1 MEGYVHGP
9 ITLRRYYHLM
19 KSPKEKLPFVTVAIP
34 AFNHEKFIKDAIESV
49 LTQKYSD
56 WELIIIDDGS
66 TDNTGN
72 IADLY
77 KDHPKVT
84 VIHQQN
90 VGLSKTLNRALETAK
105 GTFFNFLPSDDF
117 FHKDKLFR
125 QCQVLQAKKDEG
137 FACIFC
143 DQIPVDASGNPIK
156 GDEIENWHS
165 VTYATEKEILPKLF
179 ERNFIPAPSA
189 LIRTDAIREVGG
201 FDETLT
207 YTQDYDLW
215 LKILPRYKALWLHE
229 ALLYYRWHGENLTF
243 QADESINFERAYVL
257 TKALTHTSITEI
269 FPDITILK
277 GTERKKA
284 EAKGLIELSTIL
296 LKSGLIELFPWI
308 RLFLHKAKKLDPT
321 VHIPDILL
329 KRLEKRK
336 EFLDIRDN
344 RLLELAKKAAILEGE
359 LANYK
364 VHAESVSRLVAIKEE
379 LARYKS
385 EIPNILEERKAIEA
399 QYKKL
404 HDDWQG
410 LCQKEKDLIKWNA
423 SLDEKYKWLENYH
436 QDLKAKEAYLNRPQV
451 LVTLKVISFLAR
463 FKKIFLST
471 GLRFWH
477 LLPLK
482 IRSRYGPKLKAK
494 ILSPITRPVSR
505 PETKESDISDGNSL
519 KDMAITR
526 EKRIGG
532 NTASVSEQYIV
543 DSSPLVTVVLPIYNH
558 AASARLSIES
568 ILNQDY
574 PNIQIVIVNDGS
586 TDNLHE
592 ILKPY
597 IGRDNITILEQ
608 ENQKL
613 PKALSNGFRF
623 AQGTFLTW
631 TSADNIMLPW
641 QLALEVDFLIRNPE
655 TYMTYGDVEIIDE
668 DGRPLEN
675 SNYRIHNQEPKG
687 ASVLR
692 LPKEVETLD
701 AVPDNFINAAFLYRN
716 LVQQALGHYDPRLLG
731 TEDYD
736 YWLRTKELFNI
747 KKIDTDRVLYQYRV
761 HRNSLS
767 GKFGDSHIVGNVQ
780 TLLKEHKE
788 RKKYYQKPFSVI
800 VVTEHPFNENH
811 PYWPIIQGM
820 VNASSSFH
828 IVIPDDLEEKGRLHS
843 NHVTFSKFKS
853 SILNCTRDKII
864 LLDLNHEMSREIA
877 SLIRDKDVW
886 TAVLESNHKESRGH
900 AQKPYRK
907 VILDDPDAFMRVAPP
922 QREEHL
928 LLLDPL
934 DPPHILKKAR
944 DDRFEFWQFPWQ
956 GGNVVISIGLLQYIS
971 ERFTAEIVGNN
982 PETDF
987 VFAEKEKD
995 GHKRH
1000 KTIFKR
1006 PNAHFFQFTSLEQL
1020 YPILSGVS
1028 AFWAPVRENTPRKV
1042 VNELYGWALASAK
1055 VFMAPDHFKYSDDAP
1070 YWYGFHLDNPKGF
1083 EFEKFLNIRPKRR
1096 ICDEFLRRQSRNEIA
1111 RYLLKTAN
1119 NDLFIEKKCG
1129 GLSSFKPNM
1138 PSVLTCK
1145 SKRKH
1150 VVFTTDTMDR
1160 GGLEEVVFNLSS
1172 LFDRESFRPTIACA
1186 QKGGLLEAKSRKH
1199 GLDIQIFNNDESSFR
1214 HFMDRERVQLV
1225 NCHYTDF
1232 GIQEAKLLKVP
1243 VISTIHNAYVWFD
1256 KAQREAFKKKDA
1268 LIDHYIAVSSS
1279 VKQYLVEVMG
1289 ISGDKVTVVPN
1300 GVDTVALQLLM
1311 QIPPR
1316 VTRKDLGIGDEDF
1329 VFLNPASI
1337 DGRKNHH
1344 TMITAMSKIRK
1355 KHKNVKLICAGNVMD
1370 EGYFSQLQGHIKEL
1384 DLGNHIIFPGY
1395 VKEKADLYRLADVF
1409 FLPSIVEGWSIA
1421 KTEAL
1426 YFGLPIIVTDVGG
1439 ARDVITH
1446 EWVGLLVPNSFGSIT
1461 ELRGENLGRFINENN
1476 PGNLKVLVDAME
1488 DMVERKD
1495 YWQSHSEE
1503 RRRLVEDNYTV
1514 EHMVEKTQAVF
1525 RKFL

>member
-1 MEGYVHGP
+1 
-9 ITLRRYYHLM
+9 M

-49 LTQKYSD
+49 LTQKYSN

-66 TDNTGN
+66 TDNTGK

-117 FHKDKLFR
+117 FHKDKLLR
-125 QCQVLQAKKDEG
+125 QCQFLQAKKDEG
-137 FACIFC
+137 LACIFC
-143 DQIPVDASGNPIK
+143 DQIPVDASGNLIK

-189 LIRTDAIREVGG
+189 IVRTDAIREVGG

-257 TKALTHTSITEI
+257 VKTLTHTSIAEI
-269 FPDITILK
+269 FPDINILT
-277 GTERKKA
+277 GTERKRA
-284 EAKGLIELSTIL
+284 EAKGFVELSTIL
-296 LKSGLIELFPWI
+296 LKSGLLELFPWI
-308 RLFLHKAKKLDPT
+308 RLFLHKAKTLDPT
-321 VHIPDILL
+321 IQIPDILL
-329 KRLEKRK
+329 KRIEKRK
-336 EFLDIRDN
+336 EFIDIRDN

-364 VHAESVSRLVAIKEE
+364 VHAESVPRLIEMKEE

-385 EIPNILEERKAIEA
+385 EIPDILEERKAIEA

-410 LCQKEKDLIKWNA
+410 LCQKEKELIKFDA
-423 SLDEKYKWLENYH
+423 SLDEKYRWLENYQ

-451 LVTLKVISFLAR
+451 LVALKVISFLAR
-463 FKKIFLST
+463 FKKIFLSS

-494 ILSPITRPVSR
+494 LLSPITTPVSR
-505 PETKESDISDGNSL
+505 PETKESNISDVDSL

-526 EKRIGG
+526 EKRIGS
-532 NTASVSEQYIV
+532 NTASVSEHYVV
-543 DSSPLVTVVLPIYNH
+543 DSLPLVTVVLPIYNH
-558 AASARLSIES
+558 AASARLAIES

-574 PNIQIVIVNDGS
+574 PNIQIIIVNDGS
-586 TDNLHE
+586 RDNLGQ

-597 IGRDNITILEQ
+597 IGRNNIIILEQ

-623 AQGTFLTW
+623 AEGTFLTW

-641 QLALEVDFLIRNPE
+641 QLALEVDFLLRNPE

-692 LPKEVETLD
+692 LPKEIETLD
-701 AVPDNFINAAFLYRN
+701 AVPDNFINAAFLYRK

-761 HRNSLS
+761 HKNSLS
-767 GKFGDSHIVGNVQ
+767 GKFGDTHIVGNVQ

-788 RKKYYQKPFSVI
+788 RKKYYQQPFSVI
-800 VVTEHPFNENH
+800 VATKRPINEDHPF
-811 PYWPIIQGM
+811 WPVIQGLL
-820 VNASSSFH
+820 NISGSFH
-828 IVIPDDLEEKGRLHS
+828 TIIPDDLEEKGKLHP

-853 SILNCTRDKII
+853 SMVNCTRGKIA
-864 LLDLNHEMSREIA
+864 LLDLNHEMSKEIA
-877 SLIRDKDVW
+877 PLIKDRDVW
-886 TAVLESNHKESRGH
+886 TAVFETSHKESQGDV
-900 AQKPYRK
+900 QKPYRK
-907 VILDDPDAFMRVAPP
+907 IIWDDPDAFIRVAPP
-922 QREEHL
+922 QREEQL

-934 DPPHILKKAR
+934 NPPHILKKAR

-956 GGNVVISIGLLQYIS
+956 GGNVIISIGLMQYIC
-971 ERFTAEIVGNN
+971 EEFTAEVVANN
-982 PETDF
+982 PAMDF
-987 VFAEKEKD
+987 VFAAKEKD
-995 GHKRH
+995 GYKRH
-1000 KTIFKR
+1000 KALLKL

-1020 YPILSGVS
+1020 YPMLSGVS
-1028 AFWAPVRENTPRKV
+1028 AFWAPIKENTPREV
-1042 VNELYGWALASAK
+1042 VNEIYGWALASAK
-1055 VFMAPDHFKYSDDAP
+1055 VFMAPDSFKYSDDAP
-1070 YWYGFHLDNPKGF
+1070 YWYGFDVKNPEDFKF
-1083 EFEKFLNIRPKRR
+1083 ETFLSIRPERR
-1096 ICDEFLRRQSRNEIA
+1096 ICDEFLHRQSGNEIA

-1138 PSVLTCK
+1138 PSVLTCE

-1150 VVFTTDTMDR
+1150 VAFVTDTMDK

-1172 LFDRESFRPTIACA
+1172 LFDRKSFRPTIACA
-1186 QKGGLLEAKSRKH
+1186 QKGGFLAAKSRKH
-1199 GLDIQIFNNDESSFR
+1199 GLDIEIFNDDESLFR
-1214 HFMDRERVQLV
+1214 HFMEKENVQLV

-1232 GIQEAKLLKVP
+1232 GIEEANLLKIP

-1256 KAQREAFKKKDA
+1256 KAQRQAFKKKDA
-1268 LIDHYIAVSSS
+1268 LINHYIAVSSS
-1279 VKQYLVEVMG
+1279 VKEYLVEVMG
-1289 ISGDKVTVVPN
+1289 ISEDKVTVVPN

-1316 VTRKDLGIGDEDF
+1316 VTRKGLGIGNEDF

-1344 TMITAMSKIRK
+1344 TMITAMDKIRK
-1355 KHKNVKLICAGNVMD
+1355 KHKSVKLICAGNVMD
-1370 EGYFSQLQGHIKEL
+1370 EGYFSQLQIRIKEL
-1384 DLGNHIIFPGY
+1384 DLENDIIFPGY
-1395 VKEKADLYRLADVF
+1395 IEEKADLYRLADVF
-1409 FLPSIVEGWSIA
+1409 LLPSIVEGWSIA

-1426 YFGLPIIVTDVGG
+1426 YFGLPIIVTAVGG
-1439 ARDVITH
+1439 ARDVMTH
-1446 EWVGLLVPNSFGSIT
+1446 EWVGLLIPNSFGSIT
-1461 ELRGENLGRFINENN
+1461 ELRGENLGKFINETSPSN
-1476 PGNLKVLVDAME
+1476 VQALVDAME
-1488 DMVERKD
+1488 DMIERKD

-1503 RRRLVEDNYTV
+1503 RKQLVENNYTV
-1514 EHMVEKTQAVF
+1514 ERMVEKTKAVF